1 MEKIIKSYSNL
12 DLHRRISDIIEDHS
26 SNKAE
31 IRGIAKKLVDWQDVR
46 AFLDLGCG
54 YGWFEEGLEGGFDL
68 ICGVDCLDENRDGF
82 LGTAEKIAK
91 EAVFLKVHLP
101 ASLEMPTGSLDL
113 VVAAYSMYFFPEM
126 TGEIKRILKD
136 GGQLLV
142 ITHSES
148 MLAEGERYF
157 DFSGLKKV
165 IQRFS
170 AENGEALLRERFAA
184 VRSVDY
190 INALVFERSES
201 NDLAQYI
208 DFKREFIAV
217 DVDPELVK
225 RKMLAELQELGELCF
240 NKNDRIFIAR
250 K

>member
-1 MEKIIKSYSNL
+1 MENIIKGYSNI
-12 DLHRRISDIIEDHS
+12 DLHRRISNIIENHS

-31 IRGIAKKLVDWQDVR
+31 IRGIAKKLIDWRGVR
-46 AFLDLGCG
+46 ALLDLGCG
-54 YGWFEEGLEGGFDL
+54 YGWFEAGLEGSFDL
-68 ICGVDCLDENRDGF
+68 ICGVDCLGENRDGF
-82 LGTAEKIAK
+82 LGTAEKMAK
-91 EAVFLKVHLP
+91 EAVFLKAHLP
-101 ASLEMPTGSLDL
+101 APLEMPSGRFDL
-113 VVAAYSMYFFPEM
+113 VVAAYSLYFFPEM
-126 TGEIKRILKD
+126 TGEIKRLLRD

-170 AENGEALLRERFAA
+170 AENGEALLREHFAGVRF
-184 VRSVDY
+184 VDY
-190 INALVFERSES
+190 TNTLVFERGDSS
-201 NDLAQYI
+201 DLAQYI